1 MSKEIN
7 TNVTQEELSLAMLEK
22 YTLASCSMD
31 TLTPTSLVKIT
42 ETMPLI
48 HHAVKATGRSQS
60 QTTFQLMTLNMMAET
75 PLRRLRQIAAE
86 IQKKEDSLHSGYYTA
101 KKAELDIKEKYEDG
115 SERSVL
121 EAQEIESDLLRSR
134 RLIENTYKDI
144 GVLQEAYKD
153 VQESFGIGDDWSEE
167 DFEKEEVIHH
177 SRLAIK
183 QSYRSMMNTGK
194 IDQGNQEYLEQF
206 GIHPQA
212 AFAII
217 RDYIDNC
224 NLLISEGKM
233 PTSAHLYEFI
243 DAAAEG
249 LLDSGSIEVV
259 KERIGIKSIHRE
271 DFSFKALPKK

>member
-7 TNVTQEELSLAMLEK
+7 ANVTQEKLSLEILEK
-22 YTLASCSMD
+22 YTLASCAMD
-31 TLTPTSLVKIT
+31 TLTPSSLIKIT

-48 HHAVKATGRSQS
+48 HHAVKATGKSQS

-86 IQKKEDSLHSGYYTA
+86 IQKKEDSLHSGYYGA
-101 KKAELDIKEKYEDG
+101 KKAELSIKEKYKDG
-115 SERSVL
+115 SEMSVL

-153 VQESFGIGDDWSEE
+153 IQESFGIGDDWSEE

-183 QSYRSMMNTGK
+183 QSYRSIMNTGS

-206 GIHPQA
+206 GIHPQS

-217 RDYIDNC
+217 SDYINQC
-224 NLLISEGKM
+224 NILISEDKI
-233 PTSAHLYEFI
+233 PTSAHLYDFI
-243 DAAAEG
+243 DAAAKG
-249 LLDSGSIEVV
+249 LLGSGSINAV
-259 KERIGIKSIHRE
+259 KERIGIKTIHRDE
-271 DFSFKALPKK
+271 FSFKALPKK